1 MPPLLQLSTS
11 LELLQTKVKE
21 VKDYLRSLN
30 QLIAQRQ
37 RYYKQQEALIA
48 DMIEAGN
55 TQLRGIDYEITE
67 AQQVLRDLKT
77 STRTIRQDKKLLD
90 EDLNAARSS
99 FLEDE
104 QAWVAR
110 VDSLQQ
116 QHDVLIAFIS

>member
-1 MPPLLQLSTS
+1 